1 MSLVTQEVR
10 ASATHIYHG
19 DAICQEKS
27 KLLLREMGLPIGL
40 LTLKDI
46 VEFGYV
52 KDTGFVWLRQ
62 KKPNKSLNEKIGK
75 LALNAT
81 EVTCFIEKFQI
92 KKLMGVKGKE
102 LMMWIPISGVS
113 VDNPSTG
120 KITFK
125 HSSGI
130 GRSFPVSAFEIDDVE
145 KDFGG
150 VNVAK
155 DVGVK
160 EV

>member
-1 MSLVTQEVR
+1 MSLVTQQVR

-27 KLLLREMGLPIGL
+27 KLLLREMGLPNGL

-75 LALNAT
+75 LASNAT
-81 EVTCFIEKFQI
+81 EVTCFVEKFQI
-92 KKLMGVKGKE
+92 KKLTGVKGKE
-102 LMMWIPISGVS
+102 LMMWIPISEVI
-113 VDNPSTG
+113 VDPPTG
-120 KITFK
+120 KITFICNV
-125 HSSGI
+125 GI
-130 GRSFPVSAFEIDDVE
+130 GRSFPVSAFETDDVK
-145 KDFGG
+145 KDVGD
-150 VNVAK
+150 VEVAK
-155 DVGVK
+155 DAGVK